1 MWQFLYIRG
10 SMSNNTHVHH
20 RTLRRWSDR
29 FTDEPFK
36 TAWLVLSVTTATLT
50 IVGGLAIRWLDQ
62 RDFHSVSQGMWWS
75 IQTVTT
81 VGYGDLVPTTAVGRI
96 IAVAVMVTGI
106 AFLTVTSAAVTNIF
120 IERARRNREGDKDV
134 FVEIANLNA
143 QITAL
148 TDEVRALR
156 NESSNE

>member
-1 MWQFLYIRG
+1 
-10 SMSNNTHVHH
+10 MSSNSRAHH
-20 RTLRRWSDR
+20 RTVRKWSNR

-81 VGYGDLVPTTAVGRI
+81 VGYGDLVPTTAV
-96 IAVAVMVTGI
+96 VVMVTGI

-120 IERARRNREGDKDV
+120 IERARRNREGDRDV

-156 NESSNE
+156 KERSNE